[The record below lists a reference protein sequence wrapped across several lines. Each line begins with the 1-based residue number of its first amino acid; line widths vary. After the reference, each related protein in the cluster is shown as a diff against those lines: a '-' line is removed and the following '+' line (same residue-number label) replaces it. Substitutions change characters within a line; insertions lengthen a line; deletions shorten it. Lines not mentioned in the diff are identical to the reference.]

1 MFNNNAALFIL
12 MFNQVEN
19 EIQFQLQHDFSL
31 ATIYDFIDDSK
42 GCCTFVILGMIL
54 HNIYRNGICHYMSQ

>member
-1 MFNNNAALFIL
+1 MIYIPKIIKNKTMFNNNAALFIL

-19 EIQFQLQHDFSL
+19 EKQFQLQHDFSV

-42 GCCTFVILGMIL
+42 ECCSFVILGIL
-54 HNIYRNGICHYMSQ
+54 